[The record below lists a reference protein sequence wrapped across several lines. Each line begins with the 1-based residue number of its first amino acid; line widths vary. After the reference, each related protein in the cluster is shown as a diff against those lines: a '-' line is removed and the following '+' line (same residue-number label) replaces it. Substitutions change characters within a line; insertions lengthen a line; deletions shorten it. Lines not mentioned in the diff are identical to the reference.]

1 MTTVE
6 PRQVQTIPVE
16 RITVLNPRVRNKRN
30 FDDMV
35 ESIRR
40 VGLKRPITVTRMDD
54 DGHCQPAYGLV
65 CGQGRLEACIQ
76 LGQRE
81 VPAIVIDAAEA
92 ECLVMSLVENCAR
105 RHHRAID
112 LLQDIQTLAK
122 RGYSDDQI
130 GAKIGVGHEWVN
142 MIRGLLAKGE
152 QRLLMAVESGTIP
165 ISVAV
170 EIARTEDDD
179 LQALMTQAYTEGKVT
194 GPKLIKL
201 RWILERRKRIGKR
214 VSETQFGR
222 TNAARRP
229 TSTDA
234 LIRVYRQ
241 EADRQR
247 LLVKKAEVTQT
258 RLLFVVEAVRTLRD
272 DDNFVNLLRA
282 EGLDDMPSELADRLV
297 FGGVRA

>member
-6 PRQVQTIPVE
+6 PKQVQTIPVE

-54 DGHCQPAYGLV
+54 DGHGQPAYGLV

>member
-1 MTTVE
+1 MSNPE
-6 PRQVQTIPVE
+6 PKAVKTIPVGA
-16 RITVLNPRVRNKRN
+16 ITVLNPRVRNKRN
-30 FDDMV
+30 FEDMV

-40 VGLKRPITVTRMDD
+40 VGLKRPVTVTRLDD
-54 DGHCQPAYGLV
+54 VDGQLAYGLV
-65 CGQGRLEACIQ
+65 CGQGRLEACIH

-122 RGYSDDQI
+122 RGYTDDQI
-130 GAKIGVGHEWVN
+130 GAKIGLGHEWVN

-179 LQALMTQAYTEGKVT
+179 LQALMTQAYTEGKLS

-214 VSETQFGR
+214 VAETQFGR
-222 TNAARRP
+222 TSPARRP

-272 DDNFVNLLRA
+272 DDNFLNLLRA

-297 FGGVRA
+297 FGGMRG